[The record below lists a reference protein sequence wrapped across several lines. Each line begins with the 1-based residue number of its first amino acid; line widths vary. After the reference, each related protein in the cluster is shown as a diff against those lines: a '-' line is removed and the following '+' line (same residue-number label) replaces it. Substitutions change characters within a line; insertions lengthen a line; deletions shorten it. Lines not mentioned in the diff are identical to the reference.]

1 MREETSVDGRAGAD
15 GGDSFA
21 KLLGGRAAAIDAT
34 LPPVGFVAGWLL
46 GGRSIETGA
55 GAAIGL
61 AVLVAVFRLVRKER
75 PRAVVVSVA
84 FVTLAALIALHTGR
98 AADFFLL
105 QLLSNA
111 ASALAWLASIAVRMP
126 LLGLIV
132 GAVLGQRTRWRRD
145 PGLLRA
151 YSLASLVWVGQYVV
165 RILIYLPLWLSGETV
180 ALGVARV
187 VLSWPLQVACLA
199 VSWLVFRR
207 SLPREHPGIRH
218 PVRS

>member
-1 MREETSVDGRAGAD
+1 MGEQTSVDERAGAE
-15 GGDSFA
+15 SFA
-21 KLLGGRAAAIDAT
+21 QLLGGRTAAIDAT

-46 GGRSIETGA
+46 GRSIEVGA

-61 AVLVAVFRLVRKER
+61 AVLVAVFRLVRKQR

-84 FVTLAALIALHTGR
+84 FVVIAALIALHTGR

-105 QLLSNA
+105 QLLSNV
-111 ASALAWLASIAVRMP
+111 ASALAWLASIAVRWP
-126 LLGLIV
+126 FLGLIV
-132 GAVLGQRTRWRRD
+132 GTVLGQRTRWRRD
-145 PGLLRA
+145 RALLRA
-151 YSLASLVWVGQYVV
+151 YGLAGLVWVGQYVL
-165 RILIYLPLWLSGETV
+165 RILVYLPLWLAGETV

-187 VLSWPLQVACLA
+187 GLSWPLQVACLT

-218 PVRS
+218 PVPS